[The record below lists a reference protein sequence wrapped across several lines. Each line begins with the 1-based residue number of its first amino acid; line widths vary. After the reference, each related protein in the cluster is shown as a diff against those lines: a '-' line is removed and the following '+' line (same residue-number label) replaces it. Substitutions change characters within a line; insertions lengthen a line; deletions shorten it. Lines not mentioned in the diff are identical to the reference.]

1 MPLITNMAVGA
12 EMRSSQA
19 LLADRWERHLSIA
32 KQAADEAGTAIKNHF
47 GRRVITSYKG
57 INDVQLEADIIAHQ
71 IIRGRLITTS
81 SDCGF
86 VAEEGPYN
94 KWPENE
100 LTWAVDP
107 LDGSN
112 NFGYGIAHCAIA
124 ISLFSGDSVVL
135 ALVWDPLTR
144 REFCASDGQ
153 PMNVRVRGTRDIG
166 LQYATVSLV
175 TNYSHENHVW
185 GSRFSD
191 WLGERCKR
199 VTSLW
204 APALDLALIA
214 SGSLDAMVCHE
225 ADLLDVCGGAYL
237 VKSSGGHIL
246 SLDGRPIEI
255 RRSMHDF
262 PVSFVAARSARLARE
277 LVESL
282 NHFRNGDG

>member
-1 MPLITNMAVGA
+1 MK
-12 EMRSSQA
+12 SSQA
-19 LLADRWERHLSIA
+19 LLTDRWERHLSIA
-32 KQAADEAGTAIKNHF
+32 KQAANEAGTAIKSHF

-57 INDVQLEADIIAHQ
+57 INDVQLEADLIAQQ
-71 IIRGRLITTS
+71 IILDRLMATLPN
-81 SDCGF
+81 CGF
-86 VAEEGPYN
+86 VAEEGPHR
-94 KWPENE
+94 KWPDDE

-153 PMNVRVRGTRDIG
+153 PMDIRVRARDTG
-166 LQYATVSLV
+166 LQHATVSLV

-199 VTSLW
+199 VTSFW

-214 SGSLDAMVCHE
+214 NGSLDAMVCHE

-246 SLDGRPIEI
+246 SFDGEPIEI

-282 NHFRNGDG
+282 GRFGGGDG